1 MPVDGVSDEP
11 TRLRS
16 VIETLF
22 GGQSGTDLWK
32 SGSASA
38 RLALGA
44 GDQDDCAVIEM
55 SGNASLVAGSDYVRG
70 PQFTLYRAG
79 LLSEYDLGYFLVVAN
94 LSDIAAM
101 GAHPLGVLTVV
112 RYPQDLTDE
121 SFRSLMRGIADAC
134 AASGTFNIGGDIGT
148 AERIILSGTALGV
161 CSPGKALARS
171 GARPGD
177 LLCVSGDVGSAG
189 AAVAYFGDR
198 GSGGDPGS
206 GGGQRPGG
214 GAESEDGPG
223 SGAGA
228 LSDAAR
234 EEMLTA
240 WRRPVPRIGAGRL
253 LSEENLATAC
263 MDTSDGLRASIEEL
277 GRASGVGFVVRE
289 EDVVLTTAVA
299 EVAAMLSLDPL
310 TLAFSASVDFEL
322 AFTVP
327 PGDLGRCRDR
337 FAQLGLDIRVIGEAI
352 ADPAISLAR
361 RDGGVTGL
369 TGVPWRHQG
378 AAFRSEL
385 SNRDPGR

>member
-1 MPVDGVSDEP
+1 M
-11 TRLRS
+11 T
-16 VIETLF
+16 
-22 GGQSGTDLWK
+22 
-32 SGSASA
+32 
-38 RLALGA
+38 
-44 GDQDDCAVIEM
+44 
-55 SGNASLVAGSDYVRG
+55 GNAALVAGSDYVRG

-79 LLSEYDLGYFLVVAN
+79 LLSEYDLGYFLVAAN

-101 GAHPLGVLTVV
+101 GAHPLGVLTVI
-112 RYPQDLTDE
+112 RYPQDLTDD
-121 SFRSLMRGIADAC
+121 SFKSLMRGIADAC

-161 CSPGKALARS
+161 CSPGKALTRS

-189 AAVAYFGDR
+189 AAVAYFGD
-198 GSGGDPGS
+198 
-206 GGGQRPGG
+206 
-214 GAESEDGPG
+214 PG
-223 SGAGA
+223 SGAGT

-240 WRRPVPRIGAGRL
+240 WRRPVPRIGVGRL

-289 EDVVLTTAVA
+289 EDIELTTAVR
-299 EVAAMLSLDPL
+299 EVAATLSIDPL

-322 AFTVP
+322 VFTIPSADV
-327 PGDLGRCRDR
+327 DRCRAR
-337 FAQLGLDIRVIGEAI
+337 FAERCLDIRVIGEAT
-352 ADPAISLAR
+352 ADPALSLMR
-361 RDGGVTGL
+361 CDGGVTGL

-385 SNRDPGR
+385 SNREPGL